1 MTAVPIARAGARM
14 LAVRRRVEHADTDA
28 SGVVH
33 FARYP
38 ALQETALLENLE
50 RLGAG
55 LGELARGGFDL
66 VVVEATTRYRAPAR
80 YPDELSLEP
89 AVGHLGAARAR
100 IDTTIRRAADG
111 AELATGSLVV
121 ALTDRTTG
129 APRALPPDLRTVLEE
144 TRSHVLG

>member
-1 MTAVPIARAGARM
+1 MTRLVP
-14 LAVRRRVEHADTDA
+14 VRRRVEHADTDA

-38 ALQETALLENLE
+38 ALQETALLQNLE
-50 RLGAG
+50 RLGVGLAVLAG
-55 LGELARGGFDL
+55 AGFDL
-66 VVVEATTRYRAPAR
+66 VVTEATTRYRSPAR

-100 IDTTIRRAADG
+100 IDTTIRRVADD

-121 ALTDRTTG
+121 ALTHRTTG
-129 APRALPPDLRTVLEE
+129 APCALLPALYAVLEE
-144 TRSHVLG
+144 TRADALR